1 MSKFAVEG
9 YTDSLAAELAN
20 SGVHVSAVQPGGF
33 RSEIINNLIQRAEE
47 AEAQGKLEINE
58 QLRSG
63 LEQSAESRQTL
74 KEPEEVAAAVL
85 KLMTIDEPKRRY
97 MVTPNE
103 EQADT
108 TIRAAMQRLLELNE
122 EHAYSMSRDELV
134 ELLDELLS
142 PAVP

>member
-1 MSKFAVEG
+1 
-9 YTDSLAAELAN
+9 
-20 SGVHVSAVQPGGF
+20 
-33 RSEIINNLIQRAEE
+33 
-47 AEAQGKLEINE
+47 
-58 QLRSG
+58 
-63 LEQSAESRQTL
+63 
-74 KEPEEVAAAVL
+74 
-85 KLMTIDEPKRRY
+85 MTIDEPKRRY